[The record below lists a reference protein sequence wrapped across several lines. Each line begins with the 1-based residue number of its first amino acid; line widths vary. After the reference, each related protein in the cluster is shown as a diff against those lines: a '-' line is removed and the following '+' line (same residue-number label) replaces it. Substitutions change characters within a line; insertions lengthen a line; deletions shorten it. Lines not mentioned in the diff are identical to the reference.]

1 MATDKSNSRNRKSGK
16 TSGGKHPRAEI
27 RLGDKLIE
35 DPPHALPELRAQA
48 PGVVSVVNGGHNGG
62 GHDARAKGGVDLH
75 RAAPITH
82 VSSVVPGLDIA
93 GNAYEVL
100 KRRYLAKDKEG
111 KVVETPEQMFRRVAR
126 NLAQGEIVED
136 PDTDVSPI
144 FEEFYRMMAK
154 LEFLPN
160 SPTIMNAG
168 RELQQLS
175 ACFVL
180 PVPDD
185 MQGIFASAT
194 HTAMIHKSGG
204 GTGFAFS
211 RIRPENDVVGSTG
224 GIASGPVSFIR
235 IFDTATE
242 VVKQGG
248 TRRGANMG
256 ILNVQHPDVLKFIHA
271 KDDDKSL
278 QNFNIS
284 VAVTEAF
291 MDAVE
296 RGTSYDLI
304 NPRNGQV
311 VGQHNA
317 REVFDQLVNSAW
329 KTGDPGIIFIDRMN
343 SPRSS
348 PVPKRGP
355 IEATNPCGEQPLY
368 PYDSCNLGSIN
379 LAQMVTDLPA
389 RTVDWEKLERTVF
402 TAVRFLDN
410 VVTMNRYPVAQIEE
424 VSKSIRR
431 IGLGVMGW
439 ADMLLMMGAPY
450 DSEDALHLGGQ
461 VMSFIQ
467 EKADEASAALAEE
480 RGTFPDWEDS
490 VYGPRGALSPRR
502 LRNSTRTTI
511 APTGTISIIANCSSG
526 IEPLFALSYSRT
538 VMEGTRLIEVNPYF
552 EAVARREGFYSLE
565 LMEELAQ
572 RGSVKGMPGVP
583 QWVQRLFVTSHDIAP
598 EWHVRMQSAFQKYTD
613 NAVSKTVNFGH
624 DATVEDVRTVYRLA
638 YKTGCKGVT
647 IYRDGSK
654 SLQVLAT
661 GKTEQAR
668 SSDGKGEAKA
678 VKTALPIADTTPI
691 SAAEPA
697 AVPAAQHDD
706 DHGSPMREPAE
717 HGDALQQAEQ
727 IASGPVP
734 RHPRERPVIVR
745 GMTHRV
751 RTGHGNMYITLNLD
765 DRGKPFEV
773 FSALGKAGGCDS
785 AQLEAISRLVSL
797 ALRAG
802 VDIESIVQQLRGITC
817 CPAWDNGNLV
827 RSAPDA
833 VALALAS
840 HVGANQD
847 DASAGA
853 FTERTMDGAQLGL
866 FNPEQAQPKGQV
878 APLPAHNKR
887 APEMTEVMRC
897 PDCSGRLSYQEG
909 CLMCHA
915 CGFNKCG

>member
-1 MATDKSNSRNRKSGK
+1 MDKSNNRNRKSAKPASGK
-16 TSGGKHPRAEI
+16 NRRPEI
-27 RLGDKLIE
+27 RLGDKQIE
-35 DPPHALPELRAQA
+35 HPPLALQELRLQA
-48 PGVVSVVNGGHNGG
+48 PGVVSVTSGGHGAA
-62 GHDARAKGGVDLH
+62 ARGAVDPR
-75 RAAPITH
+75 RAAPL
-82 VSSVVPGLDIA
+82 VRVPSAVPGLDIA
-93 GNAYEVL
+93 PNAYEVL
-100 KRRYLAKDKEG
+100 KRRYLAKDRDG

-126 NLAQGEIVED
+126 NLAEGEIVED
-136 PDTDVSPI
+136 HAADVSPI
-144 FEEFYRMMAK
+144 FEEFYHMMSK

-168 RELQQLS
+168 RDLQQLS

-256 ILNVQHPDVLKFIHA
+256 ILSVQHPDVLKFIHA

-284 VAVTEAF
+284 VAVTEKF

-296 RGTSYDLI
+296 RGTDYDLI

-311 VGQHNA
+311 TGRHNA

-343 SPRSS
+343 TARSS

-379 LAQMVTDLPA
+379 LAQMVTDLPI

-410 VVTMNRYPVAQIEE
+410 VVTMNRYPIAQIEE

-450 DSEDALHLGGQ
+450 DSEEALHLAEQ
-461 VMSFIQ
+461 VMAFIQ
-467 EKADEASAALAEE
+467 EKADEASMALAEE
-480 RGTFPDWEDS
+480 RGAFPDWDDS
-490 VYGPRGALSPRR
+490 VYGPLGPLGPRR

-538 VMEGTRLIEVNPYF
+538 VMEGTKLIEVNPYF
-552 EAVARREGFYSLE
+552 EAVARREGFYSQE
-565 LMEELAQ
+565 MMEELAR

-598 EWHVRMQSAFQKYTD
+598 EWHVRMQAAFQRFTD

-624 DATVEDVRTVYRLA
+624 DASVEDVRTVYRLA

-654 SLQVLAT
+654 SMQVLST

-668 SSDGKGEAKA
+668 TGEGKGEGKSEAKI
-678 VKTALPIADTTPI
+678 VLPIAEATP
-691 SAAEPA
+691 APA
-697 AVPAAQHDD
+697 PA
-706 DHGSPMREPAE
+706 REPAPAE
-717 HGDALQQAEQ
+717 QHAGALQQAEQ

-765 DRGKPFEV
+765 ERGKPFEV

-833 VALALAS
+833 VAFALAGY
-840 HVGANQD
+840 VGASQG
-847 DASAGA
+847 DASGDS

-866 FNPEQAQPKGQV
+866 FNPEQAKGQA
-878 APLPAHNKR
+878 APLPARSKR